1 MGDSYELEQLI
12 AWGSRSHA
20 ERREWMRTL
29 AEIRTL
35 PEG

>member
-1 MGDSYELEQLI
+1 MGDSYETEQLI
-12 AWGSRSHA
+12 AWAAQGHA

-29 AEIRTL
+29 AEVRAL